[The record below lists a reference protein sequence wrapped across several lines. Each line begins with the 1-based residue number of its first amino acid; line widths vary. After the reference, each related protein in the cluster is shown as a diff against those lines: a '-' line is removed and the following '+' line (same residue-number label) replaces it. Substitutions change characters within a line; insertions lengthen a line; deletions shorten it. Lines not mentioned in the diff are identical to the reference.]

1 MKIRFKKLS
10 PSAVVPRK
18 AHTSDAG
25 FDLTFTRY
33 EVTNGEMFTYHTDI
47 EVEIPDGHV
56 RLLFHRSSVSASCAG
71 GWSARH
77 MLTA

>member
-18 AHTSDAG
+18 AHASD
-25 FDLTFTRY
+25 
-33 EVTNGEMFTYHTDI
+33 
-47 EVEIPDGHV
+47 
-56 RLLFHRSSVSASCAG
+56 AG

-77 MLTA
+77 VVTAQALRGRG